1 VGAVLENSATQ
12 REELEVAKR
21 RDWSH
26 IIDRLNESPRGEL
39 RIRMGSPGSAQVTRC
54 RLLEEWSN
62 LEVTTVREILHLR
75 LKNATGRRSRGAQQ
89 GGRHQSADAQ
99 RGEALRRPECP
110 SASDQRA
117 RRPGRSGCAMDPKL
131 FLTVFGTI
139 FLAEIGDKTQLATM
153 LYAADA
159 SHPKWTVFAGAA
171 SALVAAAA
179 IGILAGGLISQYV
192 EPRMLS
198 WIAGAGFI
206 AVGIWTILRA

>member
-1 VGAVLENSATQ
+1 
-12 REELEVAKR
+12 
-21 RDWSH
+21 
-26 IIDRLNESPRGEL
+26 
-39 RIRMGSPGSAQVTRC
+39 
-54 RLLEEWSN
+54 
-62 LEVTTVREILHLR
+62 
-75 LKNATGRRSRGAQQ
+75 
-89 GGRHQSADAQ
+89 
-99 RGEALRRPECP
+99 
-110 SASDQRA
+110 
-117 RRPGRSGCAMDPKL
+117 MDPKL
-131 FLTVFGTI
+131 FLTVFATI
-139 FLAEIGDKTQLATM
+139 FLAEMGDKTQLATM